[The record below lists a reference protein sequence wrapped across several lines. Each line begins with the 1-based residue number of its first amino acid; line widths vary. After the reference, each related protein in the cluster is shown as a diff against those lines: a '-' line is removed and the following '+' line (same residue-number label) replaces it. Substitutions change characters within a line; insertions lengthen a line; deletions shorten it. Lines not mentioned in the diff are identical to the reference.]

1 MPFCGSSYFDG
12 LSHSEI
18 AEVIGIPL
26 GTVKGR
32 IRLAL
37 ERLRSLSD
45 TYDLQTRPMSNETT
59 HDELD
64 PETLAALG
72 GRCRA

>member
-1 MPFCGSSYFDG
+1 VLRLAYFDG

-32 IRLAL
+32 TRLAL
-37 ERLRSLSD
+37 ERLRGLTD
-45 TYDLQTRPMSNETT
+45 TYDLRVEQ
-59 HDELD
+59 
-64 PETLAALG
+64 
-72 GRCRA
+72 